1 MYEKNSNIFNI
12 GQSSHIIKS
21 MQCLL
26 FMYSRLT
33 GSHNMLF
40 IKSFKSRLLVS
51 ILVLFCAAP
60 VNANLIVNGSFE
72 VGATG
77 PSLGGGGGWK
87 YYSASDI
94 NGWDGSN
101 LELWGTLGI
110 DSFDEDYHAELN
122 AHGSNGGAWVI
133 SQTFNTIVGN
143 TYNLFFAY
151 SARMGSATSS
161 DEAFSISIAGLTE
174 EINDHVVGVWS
185 TYSNS
190 FVADDTTAT
199 LTFTSVDQH
208 RWTYGNFLDDIRVSA
223 VSEPSAI
230 ALWVLGILGLGAI
243 RRKV

>member
-1 MYEKNSNIFNI
+1 
-12 GQSSHIIKS
+12 
-21 MQCLL
+21 MQRLT
-26 FMYSRLT
+26 FIYSRLT
-33 GSHNMLF
+33 GSHNMFF
-40 IKSFKSRLLVS
+40 IKSFKSRLLIS
-51 ILVLFCAAP
+51 ILVIFCATP

-72 VGATG
+72 HTATG
-77 PSLGGGGGWK
+77 SSLGGGGGWK

-94 NGWDGSN
+94 DGWDGSN

-110 DSFDEDYHAELN
+110 ASFLDNYHAELN
-122 AHGSNGGAWVI
+122 AHGSNGGSWAI

-143 TYNLFFAY
+143 TYDLFFAY
-151 SARMGSATSS
+151 SARMGSAISS
-161 DEAFSISIAGLTE
+161 NEAFSISIAGLTE

-208 RWTYGNFLDDIRVSA
+208 RWTYGNFLDDIRVSEVSE